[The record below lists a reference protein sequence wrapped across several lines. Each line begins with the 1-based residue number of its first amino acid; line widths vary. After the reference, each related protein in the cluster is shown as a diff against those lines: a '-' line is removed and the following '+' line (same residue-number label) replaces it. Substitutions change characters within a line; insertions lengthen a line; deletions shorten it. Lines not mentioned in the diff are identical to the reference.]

1 MSIAMNYDTQMLSSS
16 DEDIDKAA
24 ALLREGRVV
33 GIPTET
39 VYGLAADAQNSSA
52 VSEIFKAKG
61 RPQDNPLIV
70 HIGEL
75 SDIYKYVTEVPE
87 NALKLAEAFW
97 PGPLTMVLPKKDI
110 IPMTTSGGLD
120 TVGIRFPVHPVAR
133 EIIRRSGC
141 ALAAPSANL
150 SGSPSPTTAMHVYK
164 DMNGRIPAIVDGGDC
179 AVGVESTVVSFDSDG
194 RVRLLRPGFV
204 SLEDIK
210 GIVGEDNALCARGV
224 TEKISDGEKVL
235 SPGMKYKHYSPKANV
250 TILCGDMEKFTE
262 YVSEHNGDKV
272 CSMIFDSD
280 ANVFPFKYI
289 TYGDTSEEQARKLFA
304 VLRSIDDMGM
314 EQVYAR
320 CPEQTGVGL
329 AVYNRLLRAA
339 GFEVISL

>member
-1 MSIAMNYDTQMLSSS
+1 MNYDTQMLSSS
-16 DEDIDKAA
+16 DEDIDRAA
-24 ALLREGRVV
+24 ALLKSGNVV

-39 VYGLAADAQNSSA
+39 VYGLAADALNTEA
-52 VSEIFKAKG
+52 VAEIFKAKG

-87 NALKLAEAFW
+87 NAMKLADAFW

-110 IPMTTSGGLD
+110 IPLETSGGLD
-120 TVGIRFPVHPVAR
+120 TVGIRFPVHPIAR
-133 EIIRRSGC
+133 EIIRRCGC
-141 ALAAPSANL
+141 PLAAPSANL

-179 AVGVESTVVSFDSDG
+179 AVGVESTVVSFDKDG

-204 SLEDIK
+204 SLEDIRS
-210 GIVGEDNALCARGV
+210 IVGEDNALCAKGV
-224 TEKISDGEKVL
+224 TEKISDGERVL

-250 TILCGDMEKFTE
+250 TILCGGMDKFTE
-262 YVSEHNGDKV
+262 YVSAHNGEGV
-272 CSMIFDSD
+272 CSMIFNSD
-280 ANVFPFKYI
+280 AKGFPFDYI
-289 TYGDTSEEQARKLFA
+289 TYGDTSEEQARKLFS
-304 VLRSIDDMGM
+304 VLRSLDDMGAK
-314 EQVYAR
+314 QVYAR

-339 GFEVISL
+339 GFEVVNL

>member
-1 MSIAMNYDTQMLSSS
+1 MNYDTQMLSSS

-24 ALLREGRVV
+24 KLLREGGVV

-70 HIGEL
+70 HIGEF
-75 SDIYKYVTEVPE
+75 SDIYKYVTEVPK
-87 NALKLAEAFW
+87 NALKLAETFW

-120 TVGIRFPVHPVAR
+120 TVGIRFPIHPVAR

-194 RVRLLRPGFV
+194 KVRLLRPGFV

-210 GIVGEDNALCARGV
+210 GVVGEENALCAKGV
-224 TEKISDGEKVL
+224 TEKISDGERVL

-250 TILCGDMEKFTE
+250 TILCGDMKKFTE
-262 YVSEHNGDKV
+262 YVSEHNGEKV

-280 ANVFPFKYI
+280 TKDFPYAYI
-289 TYGDTSEEQARKLFA
+289 AYGDTSEEQAKKLFA
-304 VLRSIDDMGM
+304 VLRSIDDMGI

-320 CPEQTGVGL
+320 CPAQTGVGL

-339 GFEVISL
+339 GFEVINL

>member
-1 MSIAMNYDTQMLSSS
+1 MNYDTQMLSSS
-16 DEDIDKAA
+16 DEGIDKAA
-24 ALLREGRVV
+24 ALLRSGEVV

-39 VYGLAADAQNSSA
+39 VYGLAADARNSSA

-70 HIGEL
+70 HIGEF

-87 NALKLAEAFW
+87 NALKLAETFW

-110 IPMTTSGGLD
+110 IPVITSGGLD

-150 SGSPSPTTAMHVYK
+150 SGSPSPTAAMHVYK

-194 RVRLLRPGFV
+194 KVRLLRPGFV

-210 GIVGEDNALCARGV
+210 DVVGEENALCAKGV

-250 TILCGDMEKFTE
+250 TILCGDMGKFTE

-272 CSMIFDSD
+272 CSLIFDSD
-280 ANVFPFKYI
+280 ARDFPYAYI
-289 TYGDTSEEQARKLFA
+289 TYGDTSEEQAKKLFA
-304 VLRSIDDMGM
+304 VLRSIDDMGI

-320 CPEQTGVGL
+320 CPAQTGVGL

-339 GFEVISL
+339 GFEVINL

>member
-1 MSIAMNYDTQMLSSS
+1 MNYDTQMLSSS

-24 ALLREGRVV
+24 KLLREGGVV

-70 HIGEL
+70 HIGEF

-120 TVGIRFPVHPVAR
+120 TVGIRFPIHPVAR

-194 RVRLLRPGFV
+194 KVRLLRPGFV

-210 GIVGEDNALCARGV
+210 GVVGEENALCAKGV
-224 TEKISDGEKVL
+224 TEKISDGERVL

-250 TILCGDMEKFTE
+250 TILCGDMKKFTE

-280 ANVFPFKYI
+280 TKDFPYAYI
-289 TYGDTSEEQARKLFA
+289 AYGDTSEEQAKKLFA
-304 VLRSIDDMGM
+304 VLRSIDDMGI

-320 CPEQTGVGL
+320 CPAQTGVGL

-339 GFEVISL
+339 GFEVINL